1 MRKLFLVFFVV
12 LAAGAFAAEKTTV
25 AFIGLEAS
33 GVSEASADGIA
44 DTLLD
49 ALINTRRFE
58 IVERER
64 LNALLEEQGLA
75 LSGCTTMECFV
86 QVGQLAGASKVIVGK
101 VSKVG
106 ETYTVTVRVVDVFVG
121 KVELS
126 ESAESNSLD
135 GLLAASRE
143 MAGRLAASIPV
154 VGTVVSVSG
163 DTVKLNLGTQE
174 GVKKGDTVELY
185 RLGEEYYDPDTG
197 RFLGRDIEELGE
209 AKITRVLAD
218 ELSEALYSGDIPPIT
233 GDKVRLAGSI
243 EVGEPEVVTTTTATV
258 QPRRNT
264 RRNHLVDFVILPRV
278 GYLTNFNF
286 GHSFGYGATI
296 GYNISGDTAL
306 ALDVSFSRW
315 EDYGDWDYESNLI
328 FEIFAGIQGYLGE
341 GASKFVWGGF
351 LGYVSAALDRGLAIR
366 ERLGFAIP
374 FGNFMG
380 FEIGI
385 SVDEVFGEGG
395 IAFLLYPAL
404 GVLFTF

>member
-12 LAAGAFAAEKTTV
+12 LATGSLAAEKTTV

-33 GVSEASADGIA
+33 GVSEASASGIA

-86 QVGQLAGASKVIVGK
+86 KVGQLAGASKVVVGK

-106 ETYTVTVRVVDVFVG
+106 ETYTATVRVVDVFLG

-135 GLLAASRE
+135 GLLSASRE

-163 DTVKLNLGTQE
+163 DTVKLNLGLQE

-218 ELSEALYSGDIPPIT
+218 ELSEALYSGDIPPI
-233 GDKVRLAGSI
+233 
-243 EVGEPEVVTTTTATV
+243 
-258 QPRRNT
+258 
-264 RRNHLVDFVILPRV
+264 
-278 GYLTNFNF
+278 
-286 GHSFGYGATI
+286 
-296 GYNISGDTAL
+296 
-306 ALDVSFSRW
+306 
-315 EDYGDWDYESNLI
+315 
-328 FEIFAGIQGYLGE
+328 
-341 GASKFVWGGF
+341 
-351 LGYVSAALDRGLAIR
+351 
-366 ERLGFAIP
+366 
-374 FGNFMG
+374 
-380 FEIGI
+380 
-385 SVDEVFGEGG
+385 
-395 IAFLLYPAL
+395 
-404 GVLFTF
+404 